1 MDLKEKNKKAKAE
14 IMAALRE
21 KFKTKIDLE
30 NGKIE
35 REQKFV
41 DSLMGIDPAQKIIE
55 NHKKRV
61 RNNDVVKIKL
71 DRKTTIFVARD
82 KCVQNEDGTWS
93 KKQN

>member
-14 IMAALRE
+14 IIAALRE

-30 NGKIE
+30 NSRIE
-35 REQKFV
+35 REQKFA
-41 DSLMGIDPAQKIIE
+41 DSLIGVDPAQKVIE

-61 RNNDVVKIKL
+61 KNNDVVKIKL
-71 DRKTTIFVARD
+71 DRKTIIFVARE